1 MKIKLYRFTFY
12 GVSPYWFKREP
23 NLKKMLKEIE
33 ESLSYV
39 DELNQVTKVQ
49 AVEQDVRDV
58 AVDISVDES

>member
-1 MKIKLYRFTFY
+1 MKIKLYKFTFY

-23 NLKKMLKEIE
+23 NLKKILKEIE

-49 AVEQDVRDV
+49 AVEQDVQDV
-58 AVDISVDES
+58 AVDLSVDES

>member
-1 MKIKLYRFTFY
+1 M
-12 GVSPYWFKREP
+12 SPYWFKREP

-49 AVEQDVRDV
+49 AVEQDVQDV
-58 AVDISVDES
+58 AVDLSVDES